1 MGFVGYLFLV
11 SGWLLVLAALLLLAG
26 PGQRLAFVVSG
37 LLVELLG
44 LAMVAQ
50 HYRALSSPQKGA
62 R

>member
-1 MGFVGYLFLV
+1 MGFVGYLFLI

-26 PGQRLAFVVSG
+26 TGQRLTFVIAG

-44 LAMVAQ
+44 LALVAQ
-50 HYRALSSPQKGA
+50 HYRSLQRSA

>member
-1 MGFVGYLFLV
+1 LGFVGYLFLI

-26 PGQRLAFVVSG
+26 TGQRLAFAVSG

-44 LAMVAQ
+44 LVLVAQ
-50 HYRALSSPQKGA
+50 RYRSRQRSA

>member
-1 MGFVGYLFLV
+1 LGFVGYLFLI

-26 PGQRLAFVVSG
+26 TGQRLTFVIAG

-44 LAMVAQ
+44 LALVAQ
-50 HYRALSSPQKGA
+50 HYRSLQRSA